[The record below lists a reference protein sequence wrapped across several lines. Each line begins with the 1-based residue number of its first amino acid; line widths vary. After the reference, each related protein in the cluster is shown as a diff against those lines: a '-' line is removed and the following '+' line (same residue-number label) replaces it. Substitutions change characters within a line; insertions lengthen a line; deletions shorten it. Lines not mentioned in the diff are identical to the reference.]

1 MPQTG
6 LPALSTT
13 LLDALRA
20 QNHGDLTA
28 EDVEALVAGIAAA
41 PESGDRDAALVLLAP
56 ERDQALSDALR
67 SRVEAAVQ
75 GQLAAFENADPA
87 ARVAALRAELKRQG
101 LDGFIVP
108 RNDEHNGEYVPR
120 MAERLAWLTGFTGS
134 AGIAAVLADRAA
146 IFVDGRYT
154 LQVQDQSDGE
164 IFEFRHVS
172 NEPLADWL
180 KDDAAAGQRIGYDPW
195 LHTADAVKRLTA
207 GLAQAEATLVAID
220 TNPVDAIWHDQA
232 PPPLSPTVPH
242 AIEFAGESAE
252 AKRSRIAE
260 SLKAAGVGAA
270 VLTLPDSIAWLLNI
284 RGGDVPRT
292 PFSLG
297 FAILHD
303 DGTVDLLTDP
313 RKLTPATLAHLGNA
327 VRVERRDGFGP
338 MLDRL
343 GAAGTRVRID
353 PASAGVW
360 IRDRLVAA
368 GATIDAGVDPCQ
380 LPKARKNRTEIAGT
394 RSAHLRDGVAV
405 CRFLHWLSIV
415 GPNGETDE
423 LGAVDRLEDFRR
435 EGDHFRDL
443 SFDTISGAGPNG
455 AVVHYRVTPETNL
468 KISPD
473 MLYLVDSGAQY
484 LDGTTDVTRTI
495 AIGKPSDAMRHCFT
509 RVLKGHIA
517 IATCRFPKGTSGGQL
532 DSLARHALWQAGL
545 DFDHGTGHGVGS
557 YLSVHE
563 GPQRISKAAGG
574 QALEPGMI
582 VSNEPGYYRTGEFG
596 IRIEN
601 LVVVVDCPE
610 LSGEREMLQFDTLTR
625 APIDRHL
632 IDRSLLTDAEI
643 AWLDTYHETVR
654 REITPL
660 VDADT
665 KSWLDAATR
674 PLGEANSA

>member
-1 MPQTG
+1 
-6 LPALSTT
+6 
-13 LLDALRA
+13 LDALRA
-20 QNHGDLTA
+20 QNQDDLSV
-28 EDVEALVAGIAAA
+28 EDVDAIVAGIAAA
-41 PESGDRDAALVLLAP
+41 PDTGSRDAALELLAP
-56 ERDQALSDALR
+56 DRDQALSDALHA
-67 SRVEAAVQ
+67 RVEAAAQ
-75 GQLAAFENADPA
+75 DQQAAFEDTDGA
-87 ARVAALRAELKRQG
+87 ARVAALRAELERQS

-120 MAERLAWLTGFTGS
+120 GAERLAWLTGFTGS

-154 LQVQDQSDGE
+154 LQVQDQSDGD
-164 IFEFRHVS
+164 IFDFRHVS
-172 NEPLADWL
+172 NEPLAEWL
-180 KDDAAAGQRIGYDPW
+180 KDHAAADQQIGYDPW
-195 LHTADAVKRLTA
+195 LHTSDAIKRLDD
-207 GLAQAEATLVAID
+207 GLAQAGATLVAVD
-220 TNPVDAIWHDQA
+220 TNPIDAIWLDQA

-242 AIEFAGESAE
+242 PIEFAGESAE
-252 AKRSRIAE
+252 AKRSHLAE
-260 SLKAAGVGAA
+260 SLKKSGVGAA

-313 RKLTPATLAHLGNA
+313 RKLTPATLTHLGNA
-327 VRVERRDGFGP
+327 VRVNRRDAFGP
-338 MLDRL
+338 LLDRL
-343 GAAGTRVRID
+343 GAEAKRVRVD

-360 IRDRLVAA
+360 IRDRLAAA
-368 GATIDAGVDPCQ
+368 GASIDAGVDPCQ
-380 LPKARKNRTEIAGT
+380 LPKARKNATEIAGT
-394 RSAHLRDGVAV
+394 RSAHLRDGIAV

-415 GPNGETDE
+415 GPKGDTDE
-423 LGAVDRLEDFRR
+423 LGAVDQLAAFRR
-435 EGDHFRDL
+435 EGQHFRDL

-455 AVVHYRVTPETNL
+455 AIVHYRVTPESNRKL
-468 KISPD
+468 APD

-495 AIGKPSDAMRHCFT
+495 AIGQPSDAMRGCFT

-601 LVVVVDCPE
+601 LVVVVDCPD

-625 APIDRHL
+625 APIDRRL
-632 IDRSLLTDAEI
+632 IDRTLLSDEEV
-643 AWLDTYHETVR
+643 AWLDAYHEIVR
-654 REITPL
+654 QEITPL
-660 VDADT
+660 VDTDTGNWLADVT
-665 KSWLDAATR
+665 Q
-674 PLGEANSA
+674 PL